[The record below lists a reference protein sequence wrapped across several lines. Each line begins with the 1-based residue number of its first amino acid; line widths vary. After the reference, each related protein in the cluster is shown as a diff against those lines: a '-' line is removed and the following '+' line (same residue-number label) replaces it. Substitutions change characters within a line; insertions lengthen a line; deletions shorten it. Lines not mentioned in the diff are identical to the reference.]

1 MPLVILREQLG
12 YEGIII
18 TAPLNEAAIT
28 EYYTASEA
36 TVMAIYAGVDMI
48 LMPAS
53 YEEAYFGLLAE
64 VLEGNISEERIDE
77 SLLRIYKVKYADMVV
92 E

>member
-1 MPLVILREQLG
+1 
-12 YEGIII
+12 
-18 TAPLNEAAIT
+18 
-28 EYYTASEA
+28 
-36 TVMAIYAGVDMI
+36 MAIYAGVDMI